1 MLLLA
6 AVLCT
11 FPYSLWNSK
20 VKRRPAKFVAY
31 KEAYYTAPFF
41 YPRRKIQDKM
51 KYIIYLYT
59 GMFSGIDSDKP
70 EELQDCL
77 RGKLQ
82 KEAIVKNT
90 NDILADEHDFRKELR
105 GSDCVVLVG
114 SGQASFLIQ
123 NQQQETEDGLIIFDG
138 KVIHEEFTEN
148 RKLVEKLIM
157 VFFTEKNK
165 NDWIPTGMDEK
176 RIFRLKG
183 EKIWEGN
190 PALDHLEY
198 TIRRVLG
205 ETVLDW

>member
-1 MLLLA
+1 
-6 AVLCT
+6 
-11 FPYSLWNSK
+11 
-20 VKRRPAKFVAY
+20 
-31 KEAYYTAPFF
+31 
-41 YPRRKIQDKM
+41 
-51 KYIIYLYT
+51 
-59 GMFSGIDSDKP
+59 MFSGIDSDKP

-138 KVIHEEFTEN
+138 KVIHEEFTGN

-205 ETVLDW
+205 ETVLDWWKSTASSTDSRRLVLYLYMSTEIKRRTADKKYFNTLFKFKN

>member
-1 MLLLA
+1 
-6 AVLCT
+6 
-11 FPYSLWNSK
+11 
-20 VKRRPAKFVAY
+20 
-31 KEAYYTAPFF
+31 
-41 YPRRKIQDKM
+41 
-51 KYIIYLYT
+51 
-59 GMFSGIDSDKP
+59 MFSGIDSDKP

-138 KVIHEEFTEN
+138 KVIHEEFTGN

-205 ETVLDW
+205 ETVLDWWKSTASSTDSRRLVLYLYMSTEIKRRTADKKYFNTLYSQK